1 MGNKQK
7 PSFADLESLIILY
20 LRTMNFTHDQIEVFG
35 STLYFLGYGVF
46 EPLDYM
52 DQLSVQEREQFFK
65 FTHIKRQREFVATR
79 ILRHSIFGFKHI
91 HYNAVGAPYIY
102 DEGFISISHS
112 NNLIGI
118 AVNQKFQIGLD
129 IENNTDKAKRLHAKF
144 LNQEE
149 RITFDTENE
158 LEMTQ
163 CWSAKETLYKLAG
176 RNFIDFKTEL
186 LLDRNNS
193 GELNGK
199 IINPEET
206 IEVNL
211 HKFNYKNQT
220 ITINKL
226 PVVRKQ
232 N

>member
-1 MGNKQK
+1 
-7 PSFADLESLIILY
+7 
-20 LRTMNFTHDQIEVFG
+20 MNFIHDQIEVFG
-35 STLYFLGYGVF
+35 STLHFLEYDIF
-46 EPLDYM
+46 EPLDFM
-52 DQLSVQEREQFFK
+52 DQLSIQEREQFFK
-65 FTHIKRQREFVATR
+65 FNHLKRKREFVATR

-91 HYNAVGAPYIY
+91 HYNAVGAPYI
-102 DEGFISISHS
+102 DQEGFISISHS

-118 AVNQKFQIGLD
+118 AVNKEFQIGFDL
-129 IENNTDKAKRLHAKF
+129 EKNSDKAKRLHSKF

-149 RITFDTENE
+149 RITFDTESE
-158 LEMTQ
+158 IEMTK

-176 RNFIDFKTEL
+176 RNFIDFKNEL
-186 LLDRNNS
+186 ILDRNNS

-211 HKFNYKNQT
+211 HDFNYKNQS